1 MMTVLLLLLGA
12 GISFAENIEVNRCC
26 PEGEQLDTSD
36 STSPR
41 CVSRSG
47 AEGAS
52 LTITGL
58 DLTKDQD
65 SRNVSMTLTYGPN
78 PKMPECAAKTLSTL
92 MKDSW
97 LTTTGHLV
105 QNSKK
110 HQLRHK
116 KFCVDRNT
124 EGGTVAV
131 TCSACTKGHPCINL
145 CCPHG
150 DAVVEDPVTMYEVCG
165 TQTLGT
171 TLSAEFWSKHDTQME
186 EWQESKGLILKAP
199 SKDFECPAGSLGID
213 RLHTEPDFDN
223 TKYTVTGEGHL
234 HGQGINYTYDG
245 DDKFGDFTWK
255 NDQFCVGFADMDYD
269 YYSDGEFQLT
279 MFTCSLS
286 AVSSSA
292 SVVADNFS
300 SAIFVSVF
308 FFKWCY

>member
-12 GISFAENIEVNRCC
+12 GISFAENIEVSCNTNNNASFRNLPHVKVNRCC

-131 TCSACTKGHPCINL
+131 TCSACTKVIF
-145 CCPHG
+145 CPLW
-150 DAVVEDPVTMYEVCG
+150 DPMGRFMSTVREGLQC
-165 TQTLGT
+165 
-171 TLSAEFWSKHDTQME
+171 
-186 EWQESKGLILKAP
+186 QELPKSWH
-199 SKDFECPAGSLGID
+199 C
-213 RLHTEPDFDN
+213 
-223 TKYTVTGEGHL
+223 
-234 HGQGINYTYDG
+234 Q
-245 DDKFGDFTWK
+245 
-255 NDQFCVGFADMDYD
+255 
-269 YYSDGEFQLT
+269 
-279 MFTCSLS
+279 
-286 AVSSSA
+286 
-292 SVVADNFS
+292 
-300 SAIFVSVF
+300 
-308 FFKWCY
+308 